1 MKIPAGQVENFLS
14 APGANYR
21 AVLLYGPD
29 TGLVRE
35 RGKKITFS
43 IAEDDKDPFRVAEL
57 SASTFKQDPARLSDE
72 VSALSFTG
80 GKRAIRIPDGA
91 DSLTTLL
98 KDFFKNPIGDG
109 FIIIEAG
116 ELSPRSSLRKFC
128 ESEKS
133 CGAIACYGDEGHS
146 LVQIIRQTFSD
157 AKLEI
162 TQDAMGFLNQH
173 LGGDRLMT
181 RSELDKIVLYK
192 GGDSPVTLD
201 DVIACTGDSSTFSLD
216 SIALSAADG
225 NQDKLEEALE
235 KAMEET
241 IQPIVILRSV
251 ARYFQR
257 LHLAS
262 GLVREGQ
269 SVDQAVKQLRPP
281 VFFKV
286 ADRFK
291 AQVRRW
297 PAPRLAQ
304 ALEILTEAEL
314 DCKITQYPAVTVCNR
329 ALMRITQAGKQRR

>member
-14 APGANYR
+14 APGSVNR

-35 RGKKITFS
+35 RAKKIITV
-43 IAEDDKDPFRVAEL
+43 ITEDINDPFRVTEL
-57 SASTFKQDPARLSDE
+57 NASTLKQDPARLTDE
-72 VSALSFTG
+72 VSALSFSG
-80 GKRAIRIPDGA
+80 GQRAIRIPDGA
-91 DSLTTLL
+91 DSLTSLF
-98 KDFFKNPIGDG
+98 KDFFKHPVGEG
-109 FIIIEAG
+109 FIVVEAG
-116 ELSPRSSLRKFC
+116 ELSPRSTLRKLF
-128 ESEKS
+128 ESEKT

-146 LVQIIRQTFSD
+146 LVQIIRGTFSKAQLD
-157 AKLEI
+157 I
-162 TQDAMGFLNQH
+162 TPDAMAFLNQH

-192 GGDSPVTLD
+192 GGESSITLD

-216 SIALSAADG
+216 SIALAAADG
-225 NQDKLEEALE
+225 NQDKLEEAIE

-241 IQPIVILRSV
+241 IQPIAILRSV
-251 ARYFQR
+251 ARHFQR

-269 SVDQAVKQLRPP
+269 SIDQAVKQLRPP
-281 VFFKV
+281 IFFKV

-304 ALEILTEAEL
+304 ALTILTEAEL
-314 DCKITQYPAVTVCNR
+314 DCKVTQYPAVTICNR
-329 ALMRITQAGKQRR
+329 ALMRITQAGKSRR